1 MRHINIV
8 LHAPEIPQNTG
19 NIARTVASIGAS
31 LHLIK
36 PFGFEI
42 NDYYLRR
49 AGLDYWEYLDIHY
62 YEDLE
67 DFYKKNPDAKVYYF
81 TKKAKKLYTEVEYQD
96 DVYLMFGRESRGL
109 DESLLLEHQDDCLRI
124 PMREGLRSL
133 NLSNCVAIV
142 AYEALRQ
149 NGFEGL
155 EHDGKLQELEWK

>member
-8 LHAPEIPQNTG
+8 LHEPEIPQNTG
-19 NIARTVASIGAS
+19 NIARTCAAIGAS
-31 LHLIK
+31 LHLIR

-42 NDYYLRR
+42 NNYYLRR

-62 YEDLE
+62 YDNLD
-67 DFYKKNPDAKVYYF
+67 DFYAKNPGALIYYF
-81 TKKAKKLYTEVEYQD
+81 SKKAKNLYTQVEYKEN
-96 DVYLMFGRESRGL
+96 VFLMFGRESRGL
-109 DESLLLEHQDDCLRI
+109 DESLLVEHQENSLRI

-149 NGFEGL
+149 NNFEDL
-155 EHDGKLQELEWK
+155 ELEGKIG